1 MNEQQLAAVKQALEA
16 LKRADSR
23 DGYLTYITE
32 IEALQSIISQDA
44 LYKMAEDAVTI
55 GLSYNDW
62 PKIGCVNHDCDQ
74 CKAVQE
80 PVSED
85 RSRVLFERHWRKTRG
100 PKKSDRELT
109 RHRLQPQTYIQ
120 DSANRHWVTWQAA
133 LKTTPPAAQPAPVQP
148 VARYCCHSCFKLDGG
163 FMLDRMI
170 LCPECGNKRCPK
182 ASDHNF
188 SCTGSNEP
196 GQWGSIYTAPPAP
209 QPVPVKTYHDG
220 KPWPVA
226 PKPWVGLTDEEVA
239 EGLRKPFWEDAA
251 RAIEAK
257 LKEKNT

>member
-16 LKRADSR
+16 LEMVVVDVKTTPTAYEAHRQA
-23 DGYLTYITE
+23 IT
-32 IEALQSIISQDA
+32 ALRSIISQDA

-62 PKIGCVNHDCDQ
+62 PKIGCVNHDCDK

-80 PVSED
+80 
-85 RSRVLFERHWRKTRG
+85 
-100 PKKSDRELT
+100 
-109 RHRLQPQTYIQ
+109 
-120 DSANRHWVTWQAA
+120 
-133 LKTTPPAAQPAPVQP
+133 P
-148 VARYCCHSCFKLDGG
+148 VARYCCHSCFKASGG
-163 FMLDRMI
+163 VMLDRMI

-196 GQWGSIYTAPPAP
+196 GQWGSIYNAPPAP

-226 PKPWVGLTDEEVA
+226 PKPWVGLTDEEI
-239 EGLRKPFWEDAA
+239 DAA
-251 RAIEAK
+251 WPSPKGTNSVRTLVHIIEAK
-257 LKEKNT
+257 LKGKNHDQ

>member
-80 PVSED
+80 PVAYL
-85 RSRVLFERHWRKTRG
+85 VTG
-100 PKKSDRELT
+100 PYEKRPFPDLN
-109 RHRLQPQTYIQ
+109 
-120 DSANRHWVTWQAA
+120 SANAYCSGLNKGWGERVYTVSS
-133 LKTTPPAAQPAPVQP
+133 LYTT
-148 VARYCCHSCFKLDGG
+148 
-163 FMLDRMI
+163 
-170 LCPECGNKRCPK
+170 
-182 ASDHNF
+182 
-188 SCTGSNEP
+188 
-196 GQWGSIYTAPPAP
+196 PPAP

-226 PKPWVGLTDEEVA
+226 PKPWVALTKDDVESWDLPVNPTVFEFVQ
-239 EGLRKPFWEDAA
+239 F
-251 RAIEAK
+251 IEAK
-257 LKEKNT
+257 VKEKNHG